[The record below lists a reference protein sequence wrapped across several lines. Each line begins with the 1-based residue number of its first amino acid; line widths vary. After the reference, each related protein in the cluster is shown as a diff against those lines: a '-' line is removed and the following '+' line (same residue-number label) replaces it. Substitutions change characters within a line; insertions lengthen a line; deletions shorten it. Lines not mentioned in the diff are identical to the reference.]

1 MTDEEKEIR
10 DSERRVMAE
19 CRRLRRETNKKLLS
33 MTDAELQEYWR
44 KGAEELKAEGY
55 NVG

>member
-19 CRRLRRETNKKLLS
+19 CRRLRRKTDKKLLA
-33 MTDAELQEYWR
+33 MTSEERQEYWR
-44 KGAEELKAEGY
+44 KRAEELRAEGY
-55 NVG
+55 NVI

>member
-19 CRRLRRETNKKLLS
+19 CRRLRRETNKKLLA
-33 MTDAELQEYWR
+33 MTSEELHEYWR
-44 KGAEELKAEGY
+44 KGAEELRAAGY
-55 NVG
+55 NVI